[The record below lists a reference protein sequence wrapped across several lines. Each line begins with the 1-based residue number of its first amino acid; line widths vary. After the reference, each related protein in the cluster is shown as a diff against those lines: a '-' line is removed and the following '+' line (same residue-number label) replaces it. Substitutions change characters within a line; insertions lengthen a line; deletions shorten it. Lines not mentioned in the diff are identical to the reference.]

1 MKFLPSQM
9 IFFLQGRETKKKIRS
24 LLKFILL
31 LGLLIIAFSVGFHF
45 LMQYEGRQ
53 YTWITGLY
61 WTLTVMS
68 TLGFGDITFASD
80 LGKIFSIIV
89 MLSGII
95 FLLVMLPFTF
105 ITFFYAPWLEAQSK
119 LRVPRE
125 LPEDF
130 RDHVIF
136 TSFDPITISLVELLE
151 KYSRPYVILMPD
163 IQLAMDLID
172 QGYNVVVGELDDP
185 EAYRR
190 LQVGQAAMVVANNDD
205 MKNTNITFTIRE
217 ITSETP
223 IVTNA
228 DSDESIDILQL
239 AGSTHVFQFMKLL
252 GQALARRAL
261 GISARA
267 NVIGHFDQMLIAEA
281 TAMRTPLV
289 GKTLLDSGIRQA
301 SGINVVGLWERGRFE
316 VPRPH
321 SVITPTTVLVLAGT
335 AEQLAKYDRCMEHVG
350 ELTTPIIILGGGRV
364 GQAAAEALRERGI
377 LFRIIESNPDSV
389 SGDGEYVI
397 GNAADLQTLIR
408 AGIQKAPSVFIT
420 THTDDLNIYLTIYCR
435 RLRPDIQI
443 ISRATLDRNISIL
456 HTAGANLVMSAAS
469 LAANTIF
476 NLLISHKVLM
486 VSEGLNI
493 FRVKTHRSLAGK
505 TLIESKIREETGCT
519 VIAIQRGE
527 QMRLNPDPDQRL
539 AASDEL
545 ILIGTGEAE
554 KLFITQYPEKV

>member
-1 MKFLPSQM
+1 MKFLPSQLM
-9 IFFLQGRETKKKIRS
+9 YFLQSRDTQKKVRALVKFLV
-24 LLKFILL
+24 LLAF
-31 LGLLIIAFSVGFHF
+31 LIIAYSVIFHF
-45 LMQYEGRQ
+45 IMEYEGRQ
-53 YTWITGLY
+53 FTWITGLY

-68 TLGFGDITFASD
+68 TLGFGDITFTSD
-80 LGKIFSIIV
+80 LGRVFSLIV
-89 MLSGII
+89 LLSGII

-125 LPEDF
+125 LPENF

-136 TSFDPITISLVELLE
+136 TSFDPITISLVERLRH
-151 KYSRPYVILMPD
+151 YSRPYVVLTPD

-172 QGYNVVVGELDDP
+172 QGYNVVGGDLDDP
-185 EAYRR
+185 EVYRR
-190 LQVGQAAMVVANNDD
+190 LRVDQAAMVVANNDD

-217 ITSETP
+217 ITRETP
-223 IVTNA
+223 IITNA

-239 AGSTHVFQFMKLL
+239 AGSTHVFQFMKML

-261 GISARA
+261 GVSPRA
-267 NVIGHFDQMLIAEA
+267 NVIGHFDQLLIAEA

-301 SGINVVGLWERGRFE
+301 TGINVVGLWEKGRFE

-335 AEQLAKYDRCMEHVG
+335 SEQLATYDLFMEHVG
-350 ELTTPIIILGGGRV
+350 ELTAPIIILGGGRV
-364 GQAAAEALRERGI
+364 GRAAADALRERGL
-377 LFRIIESNPDSV
+377 LFRIVENNPDLIE
-389 SGDGEYVI
+389 GDNEYI
-397 GNAADLQTLIR
+397 SGNAADLHTLIR
-408 AGIQKAPSVFIT
+408 AGIYEAPSVFIT

-476 NLLISHKVLM
+476 NLLISNKVLM

-493 FRVKTHRSLAGK
+493 FRLKTHPSLVGK
-505 TLIESKIREETGCT
+505 TLKESKIREETGCT
-519 VIAIQRGE
+519 IIAIQSGKE
-527 QMRLNPDPDQRL
+527 VRLNPDPDQPL
-539 AASDEL
+539 AVNDEL

-554 KLFITQYPEKV
+554 KLFISQYPERV